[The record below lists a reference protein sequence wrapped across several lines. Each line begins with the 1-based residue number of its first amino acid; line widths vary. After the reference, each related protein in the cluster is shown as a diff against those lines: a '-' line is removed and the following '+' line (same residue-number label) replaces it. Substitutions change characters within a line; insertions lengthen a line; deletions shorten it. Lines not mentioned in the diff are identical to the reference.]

1 MLASQTKTKKAELF
15 TLAGY
20 LSPQPHSTGEMEPPH
35 SSRRLDPYVARV
47 LEQEPVDVQR
57 TVVRILTILK
67 SIAKSMTKEGTN
79 MYTLNKFIR
88 RGYYQRMSFLF
99 KITLLLD
106 YLRNELA
113 IQY

>member
-1 MLASQTKTKKAELF
+1 LLASQAKTKKAELF
-15 TLAGY
+15 TLASY
-20 LSPQPHSTGEMEPPH
+20 LSPQPHSIGEMEPPPN
-35 SSRRLDPYVARV
+35 SKRLDPYVARV

-67 SIAKSMTKEGTN
+67 NIARSMTKEGTN
-79 MYTLNKFIR
+79 MYTLSKLIR
-88 RGYYQRMSFLF
+88 RDYYQRMSFLF

>member
-1 MLASQTKTKKAELF
+1 
-15 TLAGY
+15 
-20 LSPQPHSTGEMEPPH
+20 MEPPH

-67 SIAKSMTKEGTN
+67 SIAKNTTKEGTN
-79 MYTLNKFIR
+79 MYTLNKFTR
-88 RGYYQRMSFLF
+88 RDYYQRMSFLF